1 MKQIYL
7 FLLFIATSVAL
18 HAQTSGLYVY
28 DGGYFIKN
36 GDSWEEYRPKDKA
49 ERWASYNQYAQE
61 TNYFNVNNSQCT
73 VSVPKATNNKFYIY
87 RDNKWEPIYTTI
99 AIYDWFPA
107 TETGRDVYAYD
118 GGYFVRDGNKWRE
131 YRPKDKHA
139 LWAEYTQYSE
149 EDNYYHIQNSSC
161 SVSVPKS
168 KANKFYIY
176 RDNKW
181 DPIYTTLA
189 VLDSGKRT
197 SFGSSSY
204 SSSSATS
211 YDYTLNFN
219 EYYNNNYVK
228 GGNTPYYPKS
238 ASTLRISRSGKAEL
252 TFKGMKY
259 NFSFTEAAIKWEE
272 SPLGLLGIFFGYDD
286 YEDEEEVIYLYFSSD
301 KKHYIKLLDN
311 GSECYIFSGNSSLNS
326 GKRLDLSE
334 GEESNKTIFE
344 EIKKLIDNKSF
355 FR

>member
-139 LWAEYTQYSE
+139 LWAEYTQYAQ
-149 EDNYYHIQNSSC
+149 EDNYYQISNSSC

-168 KANKFYIY
+168 KVNKFYIY

-197 SFGSSSY
+197 SAGSGSH
-204 SSSSATS
+204 SSSSAKT
-211 YDYTLNFN
+211 YDYTLTFN
-219 EYYNNNYVK
+219 EYFNDNSNSE
-228 GGNTPYYPKS
+228 TAMIKS
-238 ASTLRISRSGKAEL
+238 VSTLKISRTGEAEL
-252 TFKGMKY
+252 TFKGRNY
-259 NFSFTEAAIKWEE
+259 NFSFASSEFEREDNT
-272 SPLGLLGIFFGYDD
+272 GLIAFLFGFED
-286 YEDEEEVIYLYFSSD
+286 YEDVIYLYLNSD
-301 KKHYIKLLDN
+301 ENQYIKIHED
-311 GSECYIFSGNSSLNS
+311 GSECSIKSPDKSFNY
-326 GKRLDLSE
+326 GKTLALKE
-334 GEESNKTIFE
+334 GTSSNKATFL
-344 EIKKLIDNKSF
+344 EIKKLIRDKSF